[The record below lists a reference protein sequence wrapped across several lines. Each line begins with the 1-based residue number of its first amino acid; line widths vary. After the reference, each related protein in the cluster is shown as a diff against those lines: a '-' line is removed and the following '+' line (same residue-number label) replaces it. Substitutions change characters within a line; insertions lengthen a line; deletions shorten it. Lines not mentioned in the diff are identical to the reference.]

1 MDCDDYSICKDDE
14 IKKRNV
20 QISFFVFIFF
30 FVKKQLIEKNKM
42 KKKK

>member
-20 QISFFVFIFF
+20 QISSFVLIFF
-30 FVKKQLIEKNKM
+30 FVKKQLIQ
-42 KKKK
+42 KKLKKQKK